1 MTQFNT
7 DITLDIRGHEF
18 KIEIYGDVDRDGC
31 AENIEMFWQNF
42 KTKQQKDVPHRPAY
56 LYRFN
61 KEKYA
66 QLTKEG
72 FVFEI
77 AKKKYPNENN
87 SIDSLKKKLNIMK
100 IPVMSGELFYPT
112 ERIIYVRNLCIEP

>member
-42 KTKQQKDVPHRPAY
+42 KTKRQKDVPKRVRTYIEKEYGYEIDEAISLAAIDDGDFAY
-56 LYRFN
+56 DCF
-61 KEKYA
+61 KERY
-66 QLTKEG
+66 T
-72 FVFEI
+72 
-77 AKKKYPNENN
+77 
-87 SIDSLKKKLNIMK
+87 
-100 IPVMSGELFYPT
+100 
-112 ERIIYVRNLCIEP
+112 

>member
-42 KTKQQKDVPHRPAY
+42 KPNSKKTYHSVFAHTSKKNTATK
-56 LYRFN
+56 
-61 KEKYA
+61 
-66 QLTKEG
+66 
-72 FVFEI
+72 
-77 AKKKYPNENN
+77 
-87 SIDSLKKKLNIMK
+87 
-100 IPVMSGELFYPT
+100 
-112 ERIIYVRNLCIEP
+112 